1 MPATDT
7 YRSGS
12 PAELTVNSRLRIPMD
27 EFEFT
32 FARSSGPGGQNVNK
46 VSSKALLRWPIRTS
60 PSLPEAVRGRFLGK
74 YGNRVT
80 SDGDLLISSQRYRDQ
95 RRNVDDCLEKLRVM
109 LAEAAAPP
117 LRRKRTKP
125 SRGSI
130 ERRLETKRQQS
141 ARKQARRQ
149 TFYE

>member
-1 MPATDT
+1 M
-7 YRSGS
+7 
-12 PAELTVNSRLRIPMD
+12 
-27 EFEFT
+27 
-32 FARSSGPGGQNVNK
+32 NK

-60 PSLPEAVRGRFLGK
+60 PSLPEAVRSRFLGK

-117 LRRKRTKP
+117 VRRKRTKP

-130 ERRLETKRQQS
+130 ERRLEAKRQQS
-141 ARKQARRQ
+141 TRKQARGQ
-149 TFYE
+149 TFRE